1 MLLYVMQEKKT
12 KKQLAWPLLTDFYHS
27 MAQTSKIIELE
38 HLCHGPG
45 CHPLNWAA
53 QRATSSLASNAS
65 GDASFTTSLGILC
78 QCLNTSSKKFLPP
91 NI

>member
-53 QRATSSLASNAS
+53 QSPIHPGLERLQRQVIHN
-65 GDASFTTSLGILC
+65 
-78 QCLNTSSKKFLPP
+78 LPGHP
-91 NI
+91 MPVPQYLEKEIPVS